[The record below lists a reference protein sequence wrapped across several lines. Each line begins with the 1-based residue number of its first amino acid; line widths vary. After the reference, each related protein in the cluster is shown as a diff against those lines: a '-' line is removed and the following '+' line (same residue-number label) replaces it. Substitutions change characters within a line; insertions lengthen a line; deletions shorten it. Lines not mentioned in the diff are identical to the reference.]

1 METKKEVKKEK
12 EEKKEEKENKEQ
24 ANAKKKLEKIK
35 IVRKGHKKEENKFK
49 KFISSYQF
57 LYSVFGV
64 LLVAVIILS
73 ILVYKEK
80 HNVKTPKADFVYPVI
95 YKGTQNSMKID
106 LPELY
111 KKGKYTILITNT
123 HNKKTNKEALDYN
136 IVLKNKSDIDVKVV
150 KAGTDDNLMVDQDS
164 TRIEGQTLSGG
175 KEQEDKYVIT
185 IDKKPKSGD
194 ELLIEINS

>member
-1 METKKEVKKEK
+1 MEDNKK
-12 EEKKEEKENKEQ
+12 EKKEEKEIKEKTTAKNK
-24 ANAKKKLEKIK
+24 LDKIK

-95 YKGTQNSMKID
+95 YKGTQNAMKVD
-106 LPELY
+106 LPALY
-111 KKGKYTILITNT
+111 KKGKYTMLITNT
-123 HNKKTNKEALDYN
+123 HNKKTNKEDLDYN
-136 IVLKNKSDIDVKVV
+136 IVLKNNSDVNIKIVKV
-150 KAGTDDNLMVDQDS
+150 GTDENLMADQES
-164 TRIEGQTLSGG
+164 TRIEGLTLKGG

-185 IDKKPKSGD
+185 VDKKPKSGD